1 MIISHGALLSLGEV
15 CLSIWECTKLDKT
28 LETTWKKHEGLHKVR
43 WQRLKEG
50 KRENRLFMTACYD
63 SP

>member
-15 CLSIWECTKLDKT
+15 CLSIWECTKADKA

-43 WQRLKEG
+43 WQRG
-50 KRENRLFMTACYD
+50 KSENRLLI
-63 SP
+63 